1 MKKTLWASIAII
13 LISFILGIVLY
24 SYMPQKMASHWNTQ
38 GEVNGYMPKFWG
50 LFLVPLISIGLFLL
64 LYFIPQL
71 DPFKENVKKFRK
83 HYDNFILIT
92 LIFLLYIHLL
102 TLLWS
107 LNFKFNMV
115 IMLIPAL
122 AILFYN
128 VGAIMEKAKRN
139 WFIGI
144 RTPWTLSSDLVWEKT
159 HKLGGKLF
167 KISAIFS
174 LLGILLPKL
183 AIFFIM
189 VPLISASIYII
200 IYSYVEYKKSIKNEN
215 KPNKKSSNKKRK
227 LKR

>member
-1 MKKTLWASIAII
+1 MSCGTYRIIWTNANHERRNDKNQNLIKSHSPLISMKKTIWASIAII

-122 AILFYN
+122 AILF
-128 VGAIMEKAKRN
+128 
-139 WFIGI
+139 
-144 RTPWTLSSDLVWEKT
+144 
-159 HKLGGKLF
+159 
-167 KISAIFS
+167 
-174 LLGILLPKL
+174 
-183 AIFFIM
+183 
-189 VPLISASIYII
+189 
-200 IYSYVEYKKSIKNEN
+200 
-215 KPNKKSSNKKRK
+215 
-227 LKR
+227 